1 MAQEDNKK
9 VKNSSTSYS
18 TTKRKPKGEFTCS
31 WVTFWT
37 AIGVIVVV
45 IGGGYAHFHGMIKEQ
60 IEPIKH
66 ELDLLRDTIR
76 NNEENRDKN
85 IALQI
90 QVIEQKIEIIKN
102 KHEK

>member
-9 VKNSSTSYS
+9 VKNSSASY
-18 TTKRKPKGEFTCS
+18 TTKHKPKGEFTCS
-31 WVTFWT
+31 WGTFWT
-37 AIGVIVVV
+37 AIGVV
-45 IGGGYAHFHGMIKEQ
+45 IASLAGGYAHFHGMIKEQ

-66 ELDLLRDTIR
+66 ELELLRDTIK

-102 KHEK
+102 KYEK

>member
-9 VKNSSTSYS
+9 VRNSSTSYS
-18 TTKRKPKGEFTCS
+18 TTKHKSKGEFTCS

-37 AIGVIVVV
+37 AMGVIVLV
-45 IGGGYAHFHGMIKEQ
+45 ISGCYAHFRGLIKEQ

-66 ELDLLRDTIR
+66 ELELLRDTIR
-76 NNEENRDKN
+76 INEENRDKN

-102 KHEK
+102 KPGK

>member
-9 VKNSSTSYS
+9 VRKSSASYS
-18 TTKRKPKGEFTCS
+18 TTKHKPKGEFTCS

-37 AIGVIVVV
+37 AIGVLAVV
-45 IGGGYAHFHGMIKEQ
+45 ISGCYAHFRGMIKEQ
-60 IEPIKH
+60 IEPIKY
-66 ELDLLRDTIR
+66 ELELLRETMR